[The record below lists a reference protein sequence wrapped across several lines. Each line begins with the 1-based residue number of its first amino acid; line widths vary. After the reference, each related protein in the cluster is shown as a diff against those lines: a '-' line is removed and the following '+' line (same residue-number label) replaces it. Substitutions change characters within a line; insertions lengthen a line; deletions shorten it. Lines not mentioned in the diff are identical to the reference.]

1 MLPKF
6 DIEIVHKTFFL
17 TSKVKNESIVIAI
30 FKSHEISLMPV
41 KSPQLSFQLD
51 TNDIKDS

>member
-17 TSKVKNESIVIAI
+17 TSRIKNESIVVEI
-30 FKSHEISLMPV
+30 FKTHEIPSMPV
-41 KSPQLSFQLD
+41 KSLQLSFQLD
-51 TNDIKDS
+51 TNDKN